1 MSKAAPARARRSWID
16 RFLGIIEWLGNFLP
30 HPVTMFALFALATI
44 LISGLGAYLEWS
56 VVDPRPATVKDR
68 SPDGL
73 VHVVSL
79 MDGAGLR
86 KIATNL
92 VKNFTDFAP
101 LGTVLVAL
109 LGVGLA
115 EHSGLLSAA
124 IRLLVFG
131 ARPALVTMALVF
143 AGVLSNTA
151 SEIGYVV
158 LIPLGAAVYHS
169 LGRHPL
175 AGLAAAFAG
184 VSGGYSANLLLGT
197 IDPLLS
203 GITTPAAQMWSP
215 GYEVNAACNWY
226 FMFASTFLVTLVGT
240 WVSVAIVEP
249 RLGQFSAADADQEW
263 LATPR
268 LERLT
273 AAEKQGLWVALAASL
288 LFAVGLVY
296 LCWPTSEKS
305 VGAVR
310 WMMERLPWFGA
321 LGVVEDPKKGPAFLT
336 GVVAIIFVGFLLPG
350 LAYGWATGTIRK
362 DRDIINSMTKSMT
375 SMGPYIVLVFFA
387 AQFVKFFDWT
397 NLGTLLAVQGAL
409 GIKALNLDNASV
421 FVLFILVC
429 ALVNLLMGSA
439 SAKWT
444 FMAPIFVPMLM
455 QVGYSPELIQCA
467 YRIGDSCTN
476 VISPMMSY
484 FGMIFVFAARYDKK
498 FGMGTIIS
506 LMFPYS
512 MVFLLIWT
520 LFFYLW
526 VFVLQLPVGPGA
538 PTYFPPESV
547 LP

>member
-1 MSKAAPARARRSWID
+1 MVASEVPTGSSRRLVD
-16 RFLGIIEWLGNFLP
+16 RFLSMLERLGNLLP
-30 HPVTMFALFALATI
+30 HPVTLFALFGLITI
-44 LISGLGAYLEWS
+44 LLSGIGAWADWE
-56 VVDPRPATVKDR
+56 VVDPRPEKVRNA
-68 SPDGL
+68 DGL

-79 MDGAGLR
+79 MSAEGIR
-86 KIATNL
+86 KIMTNL

-131 ARPALVTMALVF
+131 ARRELVTMAIVF
-143 AGVLSNTA
+143 AGVMSNTA

-158 LIPLGAAVYHS
+158 LIPLGAAIYYS

-197 IDPLLS
+197 VDPLLA

-215 GYEVNAACNWY
+215 GYDVNPACNWY
-226 FMFASTFLVTLVGT
+226 FMAASTFLVTAAGT
-240 WVSVAIVEP
+240 WVSISIVEP
-249 RLGQFSAADADQEW
+249 RLGRFSTEGADQEW
-263 LATPR
+263 LSTPK
-268 LERLT
+268 LERLSGLEVRGLLAALFSIGLVT
-273 AAEKQGLWVALAASL
+273 AA
-288 LFAVGLVY
+288 LVY
-296 LCWPTSEKS
+296 LCWP
-305 VGAVR
+305 VGKDTLGTQKWLADNF
-310 WMMERLPWFGA
+310 WFGA
-321 LGVVEDPKKGPAFLT
+321 LGITETGKKSPAFLDA
-336 GVVAIIFVGFLLPG
+336 VVAIIFLAFLGPG
-350 LAYGWATGTIRK
+350 IVYGWVLGTIRSDK
-362 DRDIINSMTKSMT
+362 DIIKSMTKSMT
-375 SMGPYIVLVFFA
+375 SMGSYIVLVFFA

-397 NLGTLLAVQGAL
+397 NLGTILAVKGAQGIEAMH
-409 GIKALNLDNASV
+409 LDNAGV

-455 QVGYSPELIQCA
+455 QVGYSPEVIQCA

-484 FGMIFVFAARYDKK
+484 FGMIFVFATRYDRK
-498 FGMGTIIS
+498 FGMGSIIS
-506 LMFPYS
+506 LMFPYAI
-512 MVFLLIWT
+512 VFLIVWT
-520 LFFYLW
+520 AFFYVW
-526 VFVLQLPVGPGA
+526 VFLLQLPVGPNA
-538 PTYFPPESV
+538 PTYFV
-547 LP
+547 R